1 MISLDSH
8 SAKDD
13 NIALVAPQP
22 PLEGRTTL
30 IPCESSSLTHTPTFA
45 RSWFP
50 LFPLTPLHFSTTP
63 PVSSFNA
70 LVPHPVL
77 FPPFPSP
84 FRLTLCVDLS
94 LSSLLQQQLAP
105 LLLSTIMDDDG
116 RQSQRQTVLLMRVTR
131 MMWLVVCSGAGDLQM
146 NEEPARIAHSRFQ
159 PYFLSCSCHAIHTV
173 ATDTA
178 VATDAAAAAVS
189 GAAAP
194 PAAAA
199 FATSSISSLR
209 LFCCLV
215 SVWLSVIRACIACS
229 LRPVSSVQRPVP

>member
-30 IPCESSSLTHTPTFA
+30 IPCESSSLTHTH
-45 RSWFP
+45 
-50 LFPLTPLHFSTTP
+50 LPLHVPGSLSSPSHLCISTTP

-173 ATDTA
+173 ATDTV

-199 FATSSISSLR
+199 FATSSTSSLR
-209 LFCCLV
+209 LLCCLV

>member
-45 RSWFP
+45 HSWFP
-50 LFPLTPLHFSTTP
+50 LFPLTPLHFYHTP
-63 PVSSFNA
+63 GLLLQRS
-70 LVPHPVL
+70 LPHPVL

-84 FRLTLCVDLS
+84 FHLTLCVDLS

-105 LLLSTIMDDDG
+105 LLLSTIVDDDG

-131 MMWLVVCSGAGDLQM
+131 MMWLVVCSGAGDL
-146 NEEPARIAHSRFQ
+146 
-159 PYFLSCSCHAIHTV
+159 
-173 ATDTA
+173 ATGTA
-178 VATDAAAAAVS
+178 VATDAAAAAAS

-229 LRPVSSVQRPVP
+229 LRPASSVQRPVR